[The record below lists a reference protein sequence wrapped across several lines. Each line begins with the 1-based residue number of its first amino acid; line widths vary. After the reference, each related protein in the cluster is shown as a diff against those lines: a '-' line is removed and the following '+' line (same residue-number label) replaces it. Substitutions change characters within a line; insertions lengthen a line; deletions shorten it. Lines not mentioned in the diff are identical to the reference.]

1 MNVDH
6 PARIV
11 LHKPRRE
18 DAHEA
23 RQHDQRGLVPINLVL
38 KCGIKCFARFKF
50 LVINHLR
57 CQAQRFGA

>member
-18 DAHEA
+18 DSHEA
-23 RQHDQRGLVPINLVL
+23 RQHDQRGLVAVDFFL
-38 KCGIKCFARFKF
+38 KGGIKGLARFK
-50 LVINHLR
+50 LLMIDHLR